1 MPKRTK
7 SQSNAAEFKR
17 PKRMG
22 GLRKSKNADY
32 YAPLQR
38 AGKVADLPYDAPT
51 LTLRQGILLS
61 VGLLL
66 FYGVICL
73 VVIRAMGWGAA
84 FLMLGGLLILLC
96 AMGYVLWISQQR
108 FWGEESADSSDGQDD
123 DGPKPRSK
131 SDKLPVVKRIQYE
144 SESDPALVI
153 QPIQPRVEADLTGV
167 ELTDS
172 SMVVPSAKAAS
183 KLASKPASKPAGQPD
198 RAASKATSI
207 AAQLKQHHKAST
219 NCLKNDQLEEAIAHL
234 QQALALQPKL
244 AQTHEMLGRVYLKQE
259 NFPAA
264 IAAFQQAIDC
274 DATYAS
280 AYEGLGRGYFR
291 TEQLAAAETAFQQAI
306 QQDCRCFRAHEGW
319 GKVLLKQGQIEVAI
333 DQFQSALEINPNYP
347 AAKKMLAEAQMRQ
360 RSRH

>member
-22 GLRKSKNADY
+22 GLRRSKNADY
-32 YAPLQR
+32 YAPLQQ
-38 AGKVADLPYDAPT
+38 AGKAVNLPYDAPI

-73 VVIRAMGWGAA
+73 IVIRAMGWGAA
-84 FLMLGGLLILLC
+84 FLMLGGLLILFC
-96 AMGYVLWISQQR
+96 AMGYILWISQQR
-108 FWGEESADSSDGQDD
+108 FWGEEAAGSSDSQDD
-123 DGPKPRSK
+123 DGPKPQSK
-131 SDKLPVVKRIQYE
+131 ADKLPAVKRIQYE

-172 SMVVPSAKAAS
+172 SVVAPSAKAAS
-183 KLASKPASKPAGQPD
+183 KPD
-198 RAASKATSI
+198 RAASKSTSIKSTSI

-219 NCLKNDQLEEAIAHL
+219 DCLKNDQLEEAIAHL

-274 DATYAS
+274 DATCAS

-347 AAKKMLAEAQMRQ
+347 AAKKALTEAQTRQ
-360 RSRH
+360 RSHH